1 MTAALLDAASVCLC
15 PHGGRIM
22 LAAAPRIT
30 LAGLPA
36 AVFHH
41 GSLPI
46 AGCPAA
52 DPCVIAA
59 WLGGTRRVTASGQSL
74 LAAGSAA
81 TCTTASGL
89 ASGPAIVGPAQGRV
103 SAD

>member
-22 LAAAPRIT
+22 LAAVPHVT
-30 LAGLPA
+30 LGGLPA
-36 AVFHH
+36 AAFAA
-41 GSLPI
+41 SLPI

-52 DPCVIAA
+52 DPCVLAA
-59 WLGGTRRVTASGQSL
+59 WQGGTQRTTASGQSL
-74 LAAGSAA
+74 LAAGSTA

-89 ASGPAIVGPAQGRV
+89 ASGPAIVGPAQTRI
-103 SAD
+103 SAE